1 MVTQAIT
8 ATAPVR
14 TCDCGG
20 WTDTWF
26 ARRPRLRLM
35 APAAVMLVALGCS
48 GTPVSPSKA
57 VSDQF
62 GLVPGDYMF
71 TVYVPHG
78 DAGKAVLCVD
88 DNRVPDTASIPVTLT
103 LIDGI
108 YRVTPV
114 GDANLRLQLLLQMS
128 GATTIYGPVLG
139 QARDPITGV
148 VITISP
154 PIDPNYPTQG
164 DAMLSGLL
172 ASRNFA
178 AGGVYGSVQFSLD
191 GAARWCSPN
200 NWILRPR

>member
-1 MVTQAIT
+1 MS
-8 ATAPVR
+8 ATAWER
-14 TCDCGG
+14 R
-20 WTDTWF
+20 
-26 ARRPRLRLM
+26 RRPRLM
-35 APAAVMLVALGCS
+35 APAAVLLIALGCS

-57 VSDQF
+57 LSEQF
-62 GLVPGDYMF
+62 GLVPGDYML

-78 DAGKAVLCVD
+78 EAGKAVICVD
-88 DNRVPDTASIPVTLT
+88 NNNVPDTASIPVTLA

-114 GDANLRLQLLLQMS
+114 DGANIRFQLMLQMA
-128 GATTIYGPVLG
+128 GATAIYGPVLG
-139 QARDPITGV
+139 QARDPVTGV
-148 VITISP
+148 VISISP
-154 PIDPNYPTQG
+154 PIDPNLPTQG

-172 ASRNFA
+172 AARNFA